1 MELCIMSM
9 YNILDKGSDNLT
21 MLSVR
26 NLSKNYEK
34 FKLDGVSFDL
44 EEGYIMGFIGR
55 NGAGKTTTL
64 KSMLGLVKPDGG
76 SVTMF
81 GRDFY
86 ENEIACKQ
94 EIGLVMGGVDYYADK
109 KLSAIANVTR
119 RFYKNWDDSAFEKYI
134 KRFDLDKSKRV
145 KELSAGMK
153 VKFSLA
159 LALSHNARLLIL
171 DEPTSGLDPVSRD
184 ELIEIFRSLVKDGS
198 RSIFFSTHIITDLEK
213 CADYITYI
221 KDGKILES
229 ADIESFRSE
238 YLAVSGGE
246 LLPEQRER
254 VIGLR
259 EHKFGFEGMIKAAD
273 AGLFEGE
280 AAPISLE
287 EIMIHIERGENDEE
301 SVI

>member
-1 MELCIMSM
+1 MSM

-229 ADIESFRSE
+229 ADIESFRGG

-273 AGLFEGE
+273 AYLFEGE
-280 AAPISLE
+280 TAPISLE

-301 SVI
+301 SVV

>member
-1 MELCIMSM
+1 M
-9 YNILDKGSDNLT
+9 YNISGKGSDTLTILSVHNLT
-21 MLSVR
+21 KS
-26 NLSKNYEK
+26 YEK

-44 EEGYIMGFIGR
+44 DEGYIMGFIGR

-76 SVTMF
+76 EVTMF
-81 GRDFY
+81 GKDFFA
-86 ENEIACKQ
+86 NEIACKQ

-119 RFYKNWDDSAFEKYI
+119 RFYKNWDEAAFEKYF
-134 KRFDLDKSKRV
+134 KRFDLDKNKRV

-153 VKFSLA
+153 VRFSLA

-184 ELIEIFRSLVKDGS
+184 ELIEIFRDIVKDGS

-221 KDGKILES
+221 KGGKILES
-229 ADIESFRSE
+229 TDIESFRGG

-246 LLPEQRER
+246 LLPEQREK

-259 EHKFGFEGMIKAAD
+259 EHKFGFEGMIRTAD
-273 AGLFEGE
+273 ADAFGGE
-280 AAPISLE
+280 TAPISLE